1 MKIFNVTG
9 YVKPIL
15 MIIAGIILAFIPGFI
30 SGIFYIIG
38 GTIIILNIITLLSGV
53 LSVAA
58 APIAVPKAVIGII
71 IGLLITAIPNLV
83 SFSLPVVVG
92 ILLCI
97 SGISRIVRALR
108 RNVSG
113 SKKTFNIIVGAVVAV
128 SGLLL
133 FLNPFSSTGI
143 FLKVVGIILIIAGI
157 VSLANNADSNNG
169 NHKSSGGASDV
180 VDVDYSVKD
189 DDMFR
194 RLK

>member
-9 YVKPIL
+9 YVKPVL
-15 MIIAGIILAFIPGFI
+15 MIIAGIILAFVPGFI

-58 APIAVPKAVIGII
+58 APVAVPKAIIGII
-71 IGLLITAIPNLV
+71 IGLLIIAVPTII
-83 SFSLPVVVG
+83 SFSLPFVVG

-97 SGISRIVRALR
+97 SGISRVVRAL
-108 RNVSG
+108 G
-113 SKKTFNIIVGAVVAV
+113 SKISGNNKTLNIIVGAVVAV

-133 FLNPFSSTGI
+133 CLNPFGSTGI

-157 VSLANNADSNNG
+157 VSLANNADNNNG
-169 NHKSSGGASDV
+169 SRKNSGGASDV